1 MDTRQ
6 FLDTVLGNE
15 GFYCTVGIKN
25 GVKAKFSETKEDA
38 LACIEAADKNDED
51 VYVALATFN
60 TEKREKNNVKQLKTL
75 FLDID
80 CGEGKDY
87 PTKTEAYTALK
98 EFTKRYTL
106 PNPSV
111 IVDSG
116 RGWHVYWV
124 LDKPCG
130 KDEWLPVAEQLKRTC
145 KHAGFKV
152 DVQVTAD
159 AARILRVPD
168 TRNHKTSPP
177 LDCTVYSHNDGVIS
191 LEEFSSKLPDD
202 LIPVLAIQ
210 EFSEEDQEDMQN
222 ALGQK
227 VIKRFEVLLEKTV
240 NGQGCAQIDRAIRDP
255 DSISY
260 SLWTHVISIAKFSD
274 IDISEARGMENV
286 HAISSGYTD
295 YSEDETNNVART
307 IEAPHSCAR
316 FEEEYP
322 EGCEGC
328 PHKDNDRFKSPIS
341 LAIVPNEASEESY
354 TVEVPQDSEFG
365 LDTQNI
371 EDKPST
377 VTIPKYPKPYFRYEG
392 GGIGYREIKDGNAE
406 IREILSTDLYIIR
419 KLRDRV
425 AGTSFI
431 FRHHTKRH
439 GIRDFMIAAH
449 KLVGRETFKVEM
461 TKRGV
466 FTMKPTLLMDFVA
479 ALVEHAEETMDEH
492 TVADQFGWTE
502 NKKSF
507 ILGDREIFADEIR
520 PNYPS
525 ATTENYFVHFDKAGS
540 LEEWKKVPEFLDR
553 DGFEPHQYMFG
564 MSFGAPLMVFA
575 PKIAGSIFHLKSS
588 ESGYGKSTGQFA
600 GASVWGNPS
609 LVVQKGEDTFASVW
623 KVTETYKNIVVYLDE
638 LSNKAGKDL
647 SDFAYAVSSGMQ
659 RNRLRGNSGETVER
673 YRGKPWATLVPTSG
687 NTGIL
692 DTISADYRQNP
703 KGEAQR
709 LLEEEAR
716 VKLEEDAET
725 TREGIALNRLLED
738 NYGWAGELYIQKL
751 VKHQKTAEA
760 LLLKTV
766 NKLIDRTGLTAQN
779 RFWLWQAA
787 AVLTGL
793 SIAQRMGLHNLNM
806 AKLED
811 WVCNML
817 QRARRDT
824 AAAVFDIRDI
834 LAQYFAENNRS
845 IIRVNSAQNE
855 IVDPEMEVYIREHDK
870 PMYKIIGRVEVD
882 TDIAYM
888 LPTPF
893 KKWCGSR
900 KLEYTHMRRLIV
912 EDLQGVDVK
921 YRLSTGITGLNLPPT
936 YLLKLN
942 WSEDKPVQPVDSDDI

>member
-6 FLDTVLGNE
+6 FLDTVLGSE
-15 GFYCTVGIKN
+15 GFYCTVGMKEGI
-25 GVKAKFSETKEDA
+25 KAKFSKTKEEA
-38 LACIEAADKNDED
+38 LAHIDAANKDDNN
-51 VYVALATFN
+51 VYVALATFK
-60 TEKREKNNVKQLKTL
+60 TEKREKNNVQQLKTI

-111 IVDSG
+111 LVDSG
-116 RGWHVYWV
+116 RGWHIYWV
-124 LDKPCG
+124 LDKPYG
-130 KDEWLPVAEQLKRTC
+130 RDEWITVAEQLKRTC
-145 KHAGFKV
+145 KHAGLKA

-159 AARILRVPD
+159 AARILRVPG

-191 LEEFSSKLPDD
+191 LEEFSSKLPED
-202 LIPVLAIQ
+202 LIPVLSVQ
-210 EFSEEDQEDMQN
+210 EFSEEDQEDMKN
-222 ALGQK
+222 ALGNR
-227 VIKRFEVLLEKTV
+227 VIKRFEVLLDKTV
-240 NGQGCAQIDRAIRDP
+240 NGTGCAQIDRAIREP
-255 DSISY
+255 DSINY
-260 SLWTHVISIAKFSD
+260 ALWTHVMSIAKFSD

-286 HAISSGYTD
+286 HAISSGYKD
-295 YSEDETNNVART
+295 YTVEETNNVART

-354 TVEVPQDSEFG
+354 TVEVPDNSEVA
-365 LDTQNI
+365 LDTKNT
-371 EDKPST
+371 EATPST

-392 GGIGYREIKDGNAE
+392 GGIGLREMKDGNAE
-406 IREILSTDLYIIR
+406 IKEVLSTDLYIIR

-439 GIRDFMIAAH
+439 GIRDFMIPAY
-449 KLVGRETFKVEM
+449 KLVGRETFKVEL

-466 FTMKPTLLMDFVA
+466 FTMKPAVLMDFVA
-479 ALVEHAEETMDEH
+479 ALVDHAEEHMEEH
-492 TVADQFGWTE
+492 SVAEQFGWTE
-502 NKKSF
+502 NNKSF
-507 ILGDREIFADEIR
+507 ILGDREVFPNEVK

-525 ATTENYFVHFDKAGS
+525 SITEGYFAHFDKSGS
-540 LEEWKKVPEFLDR
+540 LDEWKKIPEFFDKV
-553 DGFEPHQYMFG
+553 GFEPHQYMFG
-564 MSFGAPLMVFA
+564 MSFAAPLMIFA
-575 PKIAGSIFHLKSS
+575 PKIAGSIFHLKST
-588 ESGYGKSTGQFA
+588 ESGFGKSTGQFA

-609 LVVQKGEDTFASVW
+609 LVVQKGDDTFASVW

-638 LSNKAGKDL
+638 LSNKDGKEL
-647 SDFAYAVSSGMQ
+647 SNFAYAVSQGMQ

-692 DTISADYRQNP
+692 DTISADFRQHP

-709 LLEEEAR
+709 LLEAETL
-716 VKLEEDAET
+716 VKLEEDADT
-725 TREGIALNRLLED
+725 TKEGFELNKLLEN
-738 NYGWAGELYIQKL
+738 NYGWAGELYIKKL
-751 VKHQKTAEA
+751 VKNQEAAEG
-760 LLLKTV
+760 LLLHHV

-787 AVLTGL
+787 AVITGL
-793 SIAQRMGLHNLNM
+793 SIAQRIGLHNLNI
-806 AKLED
+806 ANLED
-811 WVCNML
+811 WICKML
-817 QRARRDT
+817 RKARSDTT
-824 AAAVFDIRDI
+824 AAVLDIRDI
-834 LAQYFAENNRS
+834 LAQYFAENNRN
-845 IIRVNSAQNE
+845 IIRVNDSQDAV
-855 IVDPEMEVYIREHDK
+855 IDPELEVYLRDTDK
-870 PMYKIIGRVEVD
+870 PMYKIVARIENQ
-882 TDIAYM
+882 TNIAYL

-893 KKWCGSR
+893 KKWCGNR
-900 KLEYTHMRRLIV
+900 KLEYSHMRRLIID
-912 EDLQGVDVK
+912 ELGGVDAK
-921 YRLSTGITGLNLPPT
+921 YRLGTGISGINLPPT
-936 YLLKLN
+936 YVLKLD
-942 WSEDKPVQPVDSDDI
+942 WSEEQPVETVEKDDI